1 MLPLP
6 NKYHHKG
13 NNMYSFPFDAS
24 DADGS
29 SGAAVYESNGD
40 DDTLILH
47 LAGRKLAAAAACCY
61 QCLHIVSKE
70 ATSLECGQPQQ

>member
-40 DDTLILH
+40 DDTLILD
-47 LAGRKLAAAAACCY
+47 LAGRKLAAINVFISY
-61 QCLHIVSKE
+61 PKRRPL
-70 ATSLECGQPQQ
+70 